1 MGKFYRGVRV
11 QEKKKENEKIVRGGI
26 YRGVK
31 HSGDTEDS
39 TKMKSGSYRGVK
51 WNGRP

>member
-11 QEKKKENEKIVRGGI
+11 REKNKENEKIVRGGI

-31 HSGDTEDS
+31 HSGNTEDS
-39 TKMKSGSYRGVK
+39 KMESGSYRGVK

>member
-1 MGKFYRGVRV
+1 MDKIYRGVRV
-11 QEKKKENEKIVRGGI
+11 KEDNQENDKAVRYGV

-31 HSGDTEDS
+31 HSGNTKDS
-39 TKMKSGSYRGVK
+39 KMKSGSYRGVK

>member
-31 HSGDTEDS
+31 HSGNTEES
-39 TKMKSGSYRGVK
+39 KMKSGSYRGVK

>member
-11 QEKKKENEKIVRGGI
+11 REKNQENEKIVRGGT
-26 YRGVK
+26 YRGVY
-31 HSGDTEDS
+31 HSGNTES
-39 TKMKSGSYRGVK
+39 SKMESGSYRGVK

>member
-11 QEKKKENEKIVRGGI
+11 REKNQENEKIVRGGV

-31 HSGDTEDS
+31 HSGNTEDF
-39 TKMKSGSYRGVK
+39 KMKSGSYRGVK

>member
-1 MGKFYRGVRV
+1 MDKFYRGVRV
-11 QEKKKENEKIVRGGI
+11 QKDKKENENIVRGGI

-31 HSGDTEDS
+31 HSGNTEDS
-39 TKMKSGSYRGVK
+39 KMESGSYRGVK

>member
-11 QEKKKENEKIVRGGI
+11 QEKKQEDEKIVRGGI
-26 YRGVK
+26 YRGLK
-31 HSGDTEDS
+31 QSGNTEDF
-39 TKMKSGSYRGVK
+39 KMKSGSYRGVK

>member
-11 QEKKKENEKIVRGGI
+11 QEKKQEDEKIVRGGI

-31 HSGDTEDS
+31 HSGYTEES
-39 TKMKSGSYRGVK
+39 KMKSGSYRGVK

>member
-11 QEKKKENEKIVRGGI
+11 QEKKQEDEKIGRGGI

-31 HSGDTEDS
+31 HSGNTEES
-39 TKMKSGSYRGVK
+39 KMQSGSYRGVK
-51 WNGRP
+51 WDGSP